1 MRQYRSLK
9 KESKDL
15 DKKLNK
21 LYDRQEAI
29 PEVMGKVTG
38 SSPEFPYIETH
49 PTIRMSEP
57 EKNDTIKRLIRA
69 KKNRKNMVDETAF
82 EIEAFIASI
91 EDSKVRRIF
100 DQVFIEGRKQNEVAE
115 EIGYSKG
122 RITQIIRENLKD

>member
-49 PTIRMSEP
+49 PTIIIAEP
-57 EKNDTIKRLIRA
+57 KKNDAVKRLIRA
-69 KKNRKNMVDETAF
+69 KKNRKKMVDETAV
-82 EIEAFIASI
+82 EIETFITNI
-91 EDSKVRRIF
+91 EDSKVRR
-100 DQVFIEGRKQNEVAE
+100 VFELRFIDGLKQKEVAE
-115 EIGYSKG
+115 EVGYSRS
-122 RITQIIRENLKD
+122 RISQIVSDYLKD